1 VGDIAHSTEN
11 WSGSAS
17 DETVRRQSLG
27 SRLLLGDIGETVE
40 RFLSEEEEKCLRA
53 VLEADITAH
62 AKHPVLRDEAIE
74 RLLEFDISLRSGMR
88 KSEQY
93 NLCRPDLDYKR
104 RIMRLKK
111 TKNGKPRNAFLIDD
125 TIRVQAAE

>member
-1 VGDIAHSTEN
+1 
-11 WSGSAS
+11 
-17 DETVRRQSLG
+17 
-27 SRLLLGDIGETVE
+27 
-40 RFLSEEEEKCLRA
+40 

-93 NLCRPDLDYKR
+93 NLWWFGSRLHHAIEENQEWQATQCLPDRGHD
-104 RIMRLKK
+104 
-111 TKNGKPRNAFLIDD
+111 P
-125 TIRVQAAE
+125 RVQAAE